1 MEVDMLAMA
10 GKAIGILF
18 EPTRMFFLII
28 GVAIGL
34 FVGIVPGIGGIV
46 ALSILLPFSFDMDPY
61 AALAMMIGVL
71 SVNATSDSIPAILF
85 GVPGSVGCAATVID
99 GYPMSRRGEA
109 GRAFGAAFGASVL
122 GGLCG
127 ALLLALLVPVLRP
140 IVLLV
145 GSPELLS
152 FCLFGLSLVAVL
164 SGRSPFKG
172 MAAAA
177 LGILLSTVGDDP
189 QTGTL
194 RWTFD
199 SLYLWDGL
207 SLVPIALGTF
217 AIPEIADLAIT
228 QSTVAQGRHH
238 TTKAAQIEGFRD
250 VLKHWFLTVRSST
263 LGAALGTVPGM
274 SASVVD
280 WIAYGHAAR
289 TERGA
294 SETFGK
300 GDVRGVIASEASNN
314 AREGGALVPTVAFG
328 VPGSASQALIL
339 GAFLIHGIVPGP
351 EMLTKHLDVTY
362 TLVWSLA
369 IANIFGAGICFF
381 FANQLAKLAL
391 VRASILVPMVIGMTY
406 IGAFEGRSRG
416 ATSTCCSA
424 SGRSPG

>member
-18 EPTRMFFLII
+18 EPTRMGFLII

-71 SVNATSDSIPAILF
+71 SVNATSDSIPPSCSACRAAWLR
-85 GVPGSVGCAATVID
+85 ATVID

-177 LGILLSTVGDDP
+177 VGILLSTVGDDP

-263 LGAALGTVPGM
+263 LGAAL
-274 SASVVD
+274 
-280 WIAYGHAAR
+280 
-289 TERGA
+289 ER
-294 SETFGK
+294 
-300 GDVRGVIASEASNN
+300 
-314 AREGGALVPTVAFG
+314 
-328 VPGSASQALIL
+328 
-339 GAFLIHGIVPGP
+339 
-351 EMLTKHLDVTY
+351 
-362 TLVWSLA
+362 
-369 IANIFGAGICFF
+369 C
-381 FANQLAKLAL
+381 
-391 VRASILVPMVIGMTY
+391 RA
-406 IGAFEGRSRG
+406 
-416 ATSTCCSA
+416 
-424 SGRSPG
+424 